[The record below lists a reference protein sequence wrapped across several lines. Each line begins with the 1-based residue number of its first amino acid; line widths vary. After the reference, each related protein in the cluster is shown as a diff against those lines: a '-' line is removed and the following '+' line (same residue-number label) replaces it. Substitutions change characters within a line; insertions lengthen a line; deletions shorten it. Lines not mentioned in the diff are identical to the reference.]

1 MENNSYPVSIEIFA
15 AYMDGNLS
23 IEEMHNI
30 ESLIN
35 NNNSLCQIKFIY
47 DEIETKQDSVMDS
60 EYLDKIESHDF
71 KIPDVSIS
79 EQGEITDEQDII
91 DDDNADDY
99 ESNNRDSDEFAESE
113 NEEDDS
119 YHSDDD
125 DNTEESDN
133 DIDEDPDDE
142 IDNDN

>member
-23 IEEMHNI
+23 ADEMQNI

-47 DEIETKQDSVMDS
+47 DEVETKQDSVMDS

-79 EQGEITDEQDII
+79 EQGEIPDEQDII
-91 DDDNADDY
+91 DDDNAGDY
-99 ESNNRDSDEFAESE
+99 ESNNRYIDEFAESE

-133 DIDEDPDDE
+133 DIDEDSDDE
-142 IDNDN
+142 IDN